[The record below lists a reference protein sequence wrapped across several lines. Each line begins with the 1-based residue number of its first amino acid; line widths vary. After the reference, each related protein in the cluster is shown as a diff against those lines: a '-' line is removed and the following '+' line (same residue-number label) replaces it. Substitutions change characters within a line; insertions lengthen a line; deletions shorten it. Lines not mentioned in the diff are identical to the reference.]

1 MDKISIITTFY
12 NCESLINYALQ
23 SVIKQK
29 TYDSINIEYI
39 LVNDCSNDNSLNI
52 VNDFIDTYK
61 NVNNFEIKLFITE
74 TNLGCGGARKYG
86 IDHSSGDYFMFLD
99 ADDYYIND
107 DFVFRAYNTITTEG
121 ADIVEYGV
129 IFNDIYGNR
138 QNLCSN
144 ERIEFTNWHDSI
156 YWMFKNNTVK
166 FNVWSKIY
174 TREIIESFPYDTTR
188 EYEDIRTIPV
198 WVMHS
203 NKLIVEPSLEIN
215 YRASDN
221 SIIRNNGLR
230 TRLGTIKAM
239 TEVCEYFKDDIN
251 IVKALYG
258 RAMIDL
264 CAIMENKSS
273 LDDGFDE
280 MSKLNTKLLSYIYPD
295 TYQNITYNV
304 DENNDDDFTILN
316 NENIS
321 NINNE

>member
-1 MDKISIITTFY
+1 
-12 NCESLINYALQ
+12 
-23 SVIKQK
+23 
-29 TYDSINIEYI
+29 
-39 LVNDCSNDNSLNI
+39 
-52 VNDFIDTYK
+52 
-61 NVNNFEIKLFITE
+61 
-74 TNLGCGGARKYG
+74 
-86 IDHSSGDYFMFLD
+86 
-99 ADDYYIND
+99 
-107 DFVFRAYNTITTEG
+107 
-121 ADIVEYGV
+121 
-129 IFNDIYGNR
+129 
-138 QNLCSN
+138 
-144 ERIEFTNWHDSI
+144 
-156 YWMFKNNTVK
+156 
-166 FNVWSKIY
+166 
-174 TREIIESFPYDTTR
+174 
-188 EYEDIRTIPV
+188 
-198 WVMHS
+198 MHS